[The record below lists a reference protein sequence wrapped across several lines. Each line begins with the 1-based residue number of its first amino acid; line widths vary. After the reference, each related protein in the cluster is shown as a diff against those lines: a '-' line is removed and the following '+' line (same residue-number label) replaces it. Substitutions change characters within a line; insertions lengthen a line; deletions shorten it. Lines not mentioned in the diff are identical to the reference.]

1 MKKSNQIIL
10 SICITACI
18 FLLFLQKT
26 DFLFCLE
33 WYLYLLFM
41 GIISFPV
48 TTILFDTK
56 QHPYLIT
63 FSKIVGI
70 LITGFMMWIT
80 GIIFKIPFTRTNG
93 FIMIVVYALCN
104 VVLLLT
110 KSRKHPTD
118 NIIKESDHSILASR
132 ISLTTS
138 AKHNLIDS
146 FQVYMKQEIL
156 FLLIFLFWTYLIGF
170 QPAAY
175 GTEKFMDYGF
185 LQKMLVSSKLPPDDI
200 WFSGKNINYYYGGQY
215 YTAFLAKTMLLKQTQ
230 AEYAY
235 NLMRACIPA
244 LLFTEVF
251 CLIKQ
256 IIKKHS
262 NAFALLSAIS
272 VTFAGNM
279 HYVIYALIKPFF
291 DISGKST
298 YWFPDSTR
306 YIGYDPLI
314 TNDQTIHEFPCYSF
328 ILGDLHAHMIN
339 LIFVAMEITLLYI
352 LIKKIQESQKIF
364 YPQLILVGGLLG
376 VFNWTN
382 YWDFIIY
389 EVVVSLVVIFADCA
403 YSKKRNI
410 LIQIIIINGMCVLIA
425 LPFTHYFTSV
435 FQGVGIAQHHSK
447 LYQLCILW
455 GLPFITAITFIW
467 HICNHYKKEKQIKT
481 EDLFVFILTSCAMGL
496 VLIPE
501 FVYVRDI
508 YEQTHARANTM
519 FKLTYQAFLMFQLCS
534 GYIYSKLFETKKNKA
549 RIITYLFLILQLLTV
564 GYFFNAAN
572 SWFGQWLNP
581 KYRTGLN
588 ALSYLDN
595 DDFSE
600 EKKALLWLKGKSE
613 SGEYDGIIAE
623 APGNSYTTYGRV
635 SVITGLSTPAGWK
648 VHEWLWRN
656 SYDDIDQ
663 RSKDIDN
670 LYLNADTAVIKKYHI
685 NYIFWG
691 KREIEKYGTE
701 KQTKLKTLGTVIY
714 KDANGMAIIKVCE

>member
-56 QHPYLIT
+56 QHPYFIT

-93 FIMIVVYALCN
+93 FIVIVIYALCN

-110 KSRKHPTD
+110 KS

-138 AKHNLIDS
+138 AKHNLIDG
-146 FQVYMKQEIL
+146 FHVYMKQEIL

-244 LLFTEVF
+244 LLFTEIF

-262 NAFALLSAIS
+262 NAFALLSA
-272 VTFAGNM
+272 T
-279 HYVIYALIKPFF
+279 P
-291 DISGKST
+291 
-298 YWFPDSTR
+298 
-306 YIGYDPLI
+306 
-314 TNDQTIHEFPCYSF
+314 
-328 ILGDLHAHMIN
+328 
-339 LIFVAMEITLLYI
+339 
-352 LIKKIQESQKIF
+352 
-364 YPQLILVGGLLG
+364 
-376 VFNWTN
+376 
-382 YWDFIIY
+382 
-389 EVVVSLVVIFADCA
+389 
-403 YSKKRNI
+403 
-410 LIQIIIINGMCVLIA
+410 
-425 LPFTHYFTSV
+425 
-435 FQGVGIAQHHSK
+435 
-447 LYQLCILW
+447 
-455 GLPFITAITFIW
+455 
-467 HICNHYKKEKQIKT
+467 
-481 EDLFVFILTSCAMGL
+481 
-496 VLIPE
+496 
-501 FVYVRDI
+501 
-508 YEQTHARANTM
+508 
-519 FKLTYQAFLMFQLCS
+519 
-534 GYIYSKLFETKKNKA
+534 
-549 RIITYLFLILQLLTV
+549 
-564 GYFFNAAN
+564 
-572 SWFGQWLNP
+572 
-581 KYRTGLN
+581 YR
-588 ALSYLDN
+588 
-595 DDFSE
+595 
-600 EKKALLWLKGKSE
+600 
-613 SGEYDGIIAE
+613 
-623 APGNSYTTYGRV
+623 
-635 SVITGLSTPAGWK
+635 
-648 VHEWLWRN
+648 
-656 SYDDIDQ
+656 
-663 RSKDIDN
+663 
-670 LYLNADTAVIKKYHI
+670 
-685 NYIFWG
+685 
-691 KREIEKYGTE
+691 
-701 KQTKLKTLGTVIY
+701 
-714 KDANGMAIIKVCE
+714 